1 MSYTTKHNVSHG
13 CLSDEL
19 WTLVCNREY
28 RTKLME
34 FIIERK
40 IVAAFDKNMGTMVAE
55 GLHLKQLLTM
65 LVAM

>member
-1 MSYTTKHNVSHG
+1 
-13 CLSDEL
+13 
-19 WTLVCNREY
+19 
-28 RTKLME
+28 ME